1 MRRFISYIY
10 FDMSGAGVSAGDLG
24 IQNTSE
30 TMSNNFLNLDNPVF
44 LSIMER
50 FALNLV
56 FLFLLLRVVYYRFS
70 KKENY
75 LFGFFLMGIV
85 IFFIG
90 AMLKMVAM
98 EFQMAIGLFAIFTIL
113 NLRTIS
119 FNVKNMAYLF
129 AVIAIS
135 VLNALDLRGKFP
147 FMGVVIFN
155 LMIIASAFI
164 LERLLARKK
173 KYSTHPIIYD
183 NLEMLKS
190 QNNEALIADIAE
202 ITGLD
207 VRKVKIQSVNYK
219 ERTAVLDIYYRT

>member
-1 MRRFISYIY
+1 
-10 FDMSGAGVSAGDLG
+10 MSGAGVSAGDLG

-90 AMLKMVAM
+90 AMLKIVAM

>member
-1 MRRFISYIY
+1 MATVF
-10 FDMSGAGVSAGDLG
+10 F
-24 IQNTSE
+24 
-30 TMSNNFLNLDNPVF
+30 NLDNPAF
-44 LSIMER
+44 WSILER

-70 KKENY
+70 RKENY

-85 IFFIG
+85 IYFIG
-90 AMLKMVAM
+90 AMLKIVAM

-119 FNVKNMAYLF
+119 FDVKNMAYLF

-135 VLNALDLRGKFP
+135 VLNALDLKGKFP
-147 FMGVVIFN
+147 FMGIVIFN
-155 LMIIASAFI
+155 HMIIASAFI
-164 LERLLARKK
+164 LEILLTRKD

-183 NLEMLKS
+183 NMELLKS
-190 QNNEALIADIAE
+190 NNKKELIADVAR

-207 VRKVKIQSVNYK
+207 VKKVRIQTVNYK
-219 ERTAVLDIYYRT
+219 DMTAVLDIYYKD